1 MAKQAGVTNDQIKN
15 ILFYQRSD
23 AFDEKDKATLHFI
36 QLVTRAAS
44 AVRENVLEGLRKYY
58 DEKQIVEL
66 TFVISLANFTNR
78 FNDALQ
84 ITPDLG

>member
-1 MAKQAGVTNDQIKN
+1 M
-15 ILFYQRSD
+15 LFYQRSK
-23 AFDEKDKATLHFI
+23 AFDEKDKATLHFV
-36 QLVTRAAS
+36 QLVTRTAS
-44 AVRENVLEGLRKYY
+44 AVRENVLEELRRYY

-66 TFVISLANFTNR
+66 TLLICTANFTNR